1 MMEDL
6 RRTFK
11 ILTYAVCT
19 SGFAAML
26 LTGKL
31 GPFEHL
37 VIFSSLII
45 GWFWGEELSNIPR
58 ATRVATATIVTIL
71 ILSAIG
77 FIFFKRS
84 FVTTTISFL
93 IYVQAVRILFL
104 SEMRHHLQVYLIS
117 LASVLAAT
125 ILTFSPLF
133 LISFVVY
140 LFLVTGA
147 MITHNFIDN
156 IEVNIAEKGESGEG
170 AEPPLLRRGHLPIFP
185 ITVASSSFILL
196 AATVLFIFFP
206 RISAGYL
213 PSELVEPVRIS
224 GFSKNVE
231 LGEVGTLKVS
241 SAVVMRIV
249 VDREEIERAG
259 AKNIYIRGT
268 AFDTFD
274 GRYWE
279 KSNNRRQAM
288 RRVGRS
294 FLSEKKLSGAGV
306 DQEYFVEPNDNRVL
320 FAISEP
326 VSFEGPFINL
336 FVDDYGTVE
345 TRRYFNDKLRYRVT
359 SIISPTSVRSVPLT
373 LHEKKIYLTLPR
385 DLDGRIKP
393 LVDRLTTGAVTDTEK
408 AERIRDYLLNNLS
421 YDLDPGDVG
430 EDPLA
435 DFLFVNRKG
444 YCEHFATAMVIML
457 RNAGIRSRLVTGF
470 LAGNYNDYGS
480 FYTIRASDAHAWVEA
495 YFEGVGWT
503 ILDPTPPAGLVT
515 LKEVSA
521 LASFVENLKMKWNIY
536 IVNFEMSDQMEMMRE
551 VRDVSIQSR
560 NRVSDLKKRTGSWV
574 SDLKE
579 GGRAFLL
586 PVLGIVGIF
595 ILFLVLYILKAFFSS
610 RGDLYKGAREG
621 AAKAYMKALSLL
633 DKKGVRRER
642 SMTPGEFSDIVRKR
656 IPRLAD
662 DFSRLNRAYLAER
675 FGEKEPYGDTT
686 EEAFGSLKRIVEK
699 LKRGGSA

>member
-1 MMEDL
+1 MEGL

-31 GPFEHL
+31 GPFENIA
-37 VIFSSLII
+37 IFSSLIV
-45 GWFWGEELSNIPR
+45 GWFWGGRLSKIPR
-58 ATRVATATIVTIL
+58 AAGVATTIIITIL
-71 ILSAIG
+71 ILSIIG
-77 FIFFKRS
+77 FIFFNRS

-93 IYVQAVRILFL
+93 VYVQAVRILFL

-133 LISFVVY
+133 LVSFVVY

-147 MITHNFIDN
+147 MITHNFIEN
-156 IEVNIAEKGESGEG
+156 IEDNLSSKGELSEG
-170 AEPPLLRRGHLPIFP
+170 VDPPFLHHRRPPLFA
-185 ITVASSSFILL
+185 ITVVSSSFILL
-196 AATVLFIFFP
+196 AATVVFFFFP

-231 LGEVGTLKVS
+231 LGEVGTLKIS

-259 AKNIYIRGT
+259 AENIYIRGT

-279 KSNNRRQAM
+279 KSDYRRRVM
-288 RRVGRS
+288 KKVGRS
-294 FLSEKKLSGAGV
+294 FLSEKRLSGTGV
-306 DQEYFVEPNDNRVL
+306 HQEYFMEPTDNRVL
-320 FAISEP
+320 FAMVEP
-326 VSFEGPFINL
+326 VSFEGPFVNL
-336 FVDDYGTVE
+336 FIDSYETIE
-345 TRRYFNDKLRYRVT
+345 TRKYFNDKLRYRAT
-359 SIISPTSVRSVPLT
+359 SIISPLNGGDVPLT
-373 LHEKKIYLTLPR
+373 PNEEKVYLTLQK
-385 DLDGRIKP
+385 DLDSRIKP
-393 LVDRLTTGAVTDTEK
+393 LVDRLTAGAETDRVR
-408 AERIRDYLLNNLS
+408 AERIRDYLLDNLS

-457 RNAGIRSRLVTGF
+457 RSAGVRSRLVTGF
-470 LAGNYNDYGS
+470 LAGDYNEYGS
-480 FYTIRASDAHAWVEA
+480 FYTVRASDAHAWVEA
-495 YFEGVGWT
+495 YFEGTGWAT
-503 ILDPTPPAGLVT
+503 LDPTPPAGLIV
-515 LKEVSA
+515 LKDVSA
-521 LASFVENLKMKWNIY
+521 TRRFIENLKMKWNIY

-551 VRDVSIQSR
+551 VRDVSIKSR
-560 NRVSDLKKRTGSWV
+560 DRVSDLKKRTGGWV
-574 SDLKE
+574 SGLKE

-586 PVLGIVGIF
+586 PVLGIIGIF
-595 ILFLVLYILKAFFSS
+595 ILFLVVYIVKAFFSS
-610 RGDLYKGAREG
+610 RDRLPKGAREG
-621 AAKAYMKALSLL
+621 AARAYLKALSLL
-633 DKKGVRRER
+633 SKRGVNRER
-642 SMTPGEFSDIVRKR
+642 SMTPGEFSEAVKERF
-656 IPRLAD
+656 PNLGD
-662 DFSRLNRAYLAER
+662 DFSSLNRAYLAER
-675 FGEKEPYGDTT
+675 FGDKKPHGKTT
-686 EEAFGSLKRIVEK
+686 EEAFGSLIRIIVK
-699 LKRGGSA
+699 LKGEKGT